1 VIEHEAQAILHVDRA
16 VSKVLTGKT
25 IDVCRGHRGRALRAA
40 EGTAGLKGYRADE
53 AERGR
58 EMAKIFR
65 CGDLIP
71 GCNAVIEGQD
81 ESEVMAKG
89 AEHAKQAHGITSI
102 PPAVAAKVRA
112 AIRER

>member
-1 VIEHEAQAILHVDRA
+1 MPKIL
-16 VSKVLTGKT
+16 K
-25 IDVCRGHRGRALRAA
+25 
-40 EGTAGLKGYRADE
+40 
-53 AERGR
+53 
-58 EMAKIFR
+58 
-65 CGDLIP
+65 CGEVMP

-102 PPAVAAKVRA
+102 PPDVVAKVRA